1 MANLPEVTDANF
13 ESEVLQSPLPVLVDF
28 GAAWCGPCKQLA
40 PIVEQISHDYA
51 GKLKVAY
58 VDVDKAHQTA
68 MKFGIMAVPTVFLM
82 KNGKIAEQLQGFQSR
97 AALDKS
103 IARLLG

>member
-13 ESEVLQSPLPVLVDF
+13 DTEVMQSSLPVLVDF

-40 PIVEQISHDYA
+40 PIVEQISTDYA

-68 MKFGIMAVPTVFLM
+68 VKYGIMAVPTIFLM
-82 KNGKIAEQLQGFQSR
+82 KNGKIEEQMTGFQNR

-103 IARLLG
+103 ITRLLG

>member
-13 ESEVLQSPLPVLVDF
+13 EAEVLQSSLPVLVDF
-28 GAAWCGPCKQLA
+28 GAAWCSPCKQLA

-68 MKFGIMAVPTVFLM
+68 MKYGIMAVPTLFLV
-82 KNGKIAEQLQGFQSR
+82 KEGKVAEQLQGFQSR

>member
-1 MANLPEVTDANF
+1 MANLAEVTDSTFDA
-13 ESEVLQSPLPVLVDF
+13 EVLQSPLPVLVDF
-28 GAAWCGPCKQLA
+28 GASWCGPCKQLA
-40 PIVEQISHDYA
+40 PIVEQIATDYA

-58 VDVDKAHQTA
+58 VDVDKAQDTA
-68 MKFGIMAVPTVFLM
+68 AKFGIMAVPTVFLM
-82 KNGKIAEQLQGFQSR
+82 KDGKVAEQLQGFQNR

>member
-1 MANLPEVTDANF
+1 MANLPEVNDANF
-13 ESEVLQSPLPVLVDF
+13 ESEVLQSDLPVLVDF

-58 VDVDKAHQTA
+58 VDVDKAQQTA
-68 MKFGIMAVPTVFLM
+68 MKFGIMSVPTLFLI
-82 KNGKIAEQLQGFQSR
+82 KGGKVTEQLTGFQSR
-97 AALDKS
+97 ALLDKS

>member
-1 MANLPEVTDANF
+1 MSNLPEVTDANF
-13 ESEVLQSPLPVLVDF
+13 ETEVLQSPLPVLVDF

-40 PIVEQISHDYA
+40 PIVEQISQDYA

-68 MKFGIMAVPTVFLM
+68 MKFGIMAVPTLFLI
-82 KNGKIAEQLQGFQSR
+82 KNGEVTEQLSGFQSR
-97 AALDKS
+97 ANLDKS